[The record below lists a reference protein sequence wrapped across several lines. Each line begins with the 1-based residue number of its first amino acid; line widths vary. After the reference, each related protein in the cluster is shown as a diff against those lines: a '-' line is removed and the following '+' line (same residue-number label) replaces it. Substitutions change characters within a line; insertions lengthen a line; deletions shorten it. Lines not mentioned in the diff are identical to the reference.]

1 MKKILI
7 FLIAF
12 FALLNISPKQVHANT
27 TTFYEGEYAGK
38 IYINKYDRQTRKTYF
53 QRARFFR
60 ETTTN
65 IEAYCIEPFK
75 SFRGGSYY
83 LNEYKYNNNI
93 GQRIKLL
100 AYFGYG
106 YQNHTD
112 SKWYAI
118 TQLMIWQTI
127 VNNDDI
133 YFTDGLNGKRI
144 NIYTD
149 EINEINNLI
158 NDYHIN
164 PQFNLKN
171 TVIKNKN
178 FELMDTNNKLNN
190 YEIITNKNIKI
201 ESNKIIGNL
210 NQEEEI
216 ELTLKRIN
224 KRVYRTPLF
233 FLNENS
239 QDMFTPG
246 DLENEHKVKI
256 KVIEPE
262 ITIKKI
268 DDKNESPL
276 KGAKFQIINYENNE
290 VLKEVE
296 TDEAG
301 IINIKEIPLGKYK
314 IKEIESPKGYMLNQE
329 EKIVELTEEK
339 SKELLVVK
347 NKIIEKEIIINKS
360 INDGEISEKEPGINF
375 ELYKENKL
383 LGTYKTDEFGSI
395 NLKLEYGEYRL
406 HQLNTTNGYKKA
418 DDVNISVLDN
428 KKLNINIKDE
438 IIKKSIIIKKLFG
451 NKNNFKPEKN
461 IKFNV
466 LKDNIIIKTIE
477 TDEFGIAEVELPYG
491 KYTFQQLTST
501 KGYEMVEDFSI
512 NIEDEEKKEI
522 ILKDYK
528 IEVPNTF
535 KNKKELDLI
544 NLIIL
549 LIYAKIFNIYNFNY
563 NNLFNHFI

>member
-75 SFRGGSYY
+75 SFTGGSYY

-106 YQNHTD
+106 YQNHTEE
-112 SKWYAI
+112 KWYAI
-118 TQLMIWQTI
+118 TQFMIWQTI

-164 PQFNLKN
+164 PQFNMKN

-178 FELMDTNNKLNN
+178 FELIDNNNKLNN

-224 KRVYRTPLF
+224 KRVYRTPFF

-246 DLENEHKVKI
+246 DLENEQKVKI

-276 KGAKFQIINYENNE
+276 KGAKFQIINYENDE

-301 IINIKEIPLGKYK
+301 IINIKDMPLGKYK
-314 IKEIESPKGYMLNQE
+314 IKETESTKGYMLNNE

-339 SKELLVVK
+339 SKELLVIK

-375 ELYKENKL
+375 ELYKENKVI
-383 LGTYKTDEFGSI
+383 GTYKTDEFGSI
-395 NLKLEYGEYRL
+395 NLKLEYGEYIL

-438 IIKKSIIIKKLFG
+438 IIKKNIIIKKLFG

-461 IKFNV
+461 IKFNI

-477 TDEFGIAEVELPYG
+477 TNEFGIAEVELPYG

-563 NNLFNHFI
+563 NNILNYFI

>member
-246 DLENEHKVKI
+246 DLENEQKVKI

-276 KGAKFQIINYENNE
+276 KGAKFQIINYENDE

-339 SKELLVVK
+339 SKELLVIK

-375 ELYKENKL
+375 ELYKENKVI
-383 LGTYKTDEFGSI
+383 GTYKTDEFGSI

-438 IIKKSIIIKKLFG
+438 IIKKKIIIKKLFG

-461 IKFNV
+461 IKFNI

-477 TDEFGIAEVELPYG
+477 TNEFGIAEVELPYG

>member
-7 FLIAF
+7 FLIVF

-118 TQLMIWQTI
+118 TQLMIWRTI

-144 NIYTD
+144 NVYTD

-158 NDYHIN
+158 NNYHIN
-164 PQFNLKN
+164 PQFNMKN

-178 FELMDTNNKLNN
+178 FELIDTNNKLNN

-201 ESNKIIGNL
+201 ENNKIIGNL

-461 IKFNV
+461 IKFNI
-466 LKDNIIIKTIE
+466 LKDNIVIKTIE
-477 TDEFGIAEVELPYG
+477 TNEFGIAEVELPYG

-528 IEVPNTF
+528 IEVPDTF

>member
-27 TTFYEGEYAGK
+27 TTFYEGEYAEK

-83 LNEYKYNNNI
+83 LNDYKYNNNI
-93 GQRIKLL
+93 GERIKLL

-246 DLENEHKVKI
+246 DLENEQKVKI

-268 DDKNESPL
+268 DDKNELPL

-461 IKFNV
+461 IKFNI
-466 LKDNIIIKTIE
+466 LKDNIVIKTIE
-477 TDEFGIAEVELPYG
+477 TNEFGIAEVELPYG

-528 IEVPNTF
+528 IEVPDTF

>member
-461 IKFNV
+461 IKFNI
-466 LKDNIIIKTIE
+466 LKDNIVIKTIE
-477 TDEFGIAEVELPYG
+477 TNEFGIAEVELPYG

-528 IEVPNTF
+528 IEVPDTF

>member
-1 MKKILI
+1 
-7 FLIAF
+7 
-12 FALLNISPKQVHANT
+12 
-27 TTFYEGEYAGK
+27 
-38 IYINKYDRQTRKTYF
+38 
-53 QRARFFR
+53 
-60 ETTTN
+60 
-65 IEAYCIEPFK
+65 
-75 SFRGGSYY
+75 
-83 LNEYKYNNNI
+83 
-93 GQRIKLL
+93 
-100 AYFGYG
+100 
-106 YQNHTD
+106 
-112 SKWYAI
+112 
-118 TQLMIWQTI
+118 
-127 VNNDDI
+127 
-133 YFTDGLNGKRI
+133 
-144 NIYTD
+144 
-149 EINEINNLI
+149 
-158 NDYHIN
+158 
-164 PQFNLKN
+164 
-171 TVIKNKN
+171 
-178 FELMDTNNKLNN
+178 
-190 YEIITNKNIKI
+190 
-201 ESNKIIGNL
+201 
-210 NQEEEI
+210 
-216 ELTLKRIN
+216 
-224 KRVYRTPLF
+224 
-233 FLNENS
+233 
-239 QDMFTPG
+239 MFTPG

-461 IKFNV
+461 IKFNI
-466 LKDNIIIKTIE
+466 LKDNIVIKTIE
-477 TDEFGIAEVELPYG
+477 TNEFGIAEVELPYG

>member
-246 DLENEHKVKI
+246 DLENEQKVKI

-276 KGAKFQIINYENNE
+276 KGAKFQIINYENDE

-339 SKELLVVK
+339 SKELLVIK

-375 ELYKENKL
+375 ELYKENKVI
-383 LGTYKTDEFGSI
+383 GTYKTDEFGSI

-438 IIKKSIIIKKLFG
+438 IIKKNIIIKKLFG

-461 IKFNV
+461 IKFNI

-477 TDEFGIAEVELPYG
+477 TNEFGIAEVELPYG

-512 NIEDEEKKEI
+512 NIEDEEKREI

>member
-27 TTFYEGEYAGK
+27 ATFYEGEYAGK

-75 SFRGGSYY
+75 SFTGGLYY

-118 TQLMIWQTI
+118 TQFMIWQTI

-133 YFTDGLNGKRI
+133 YFTGGLNGKRI

-164 PQFNLKN
+164 PQFNMKN

-201 ESNKIIGNL
+201 ENNKIIGNL

-246 DLENEHKVKI
+246 DLENEQKVKI

-268 DDKNESPL
+268 DDKNELPL

-339 SKELLVVK
+339 SKELLVIK

-375 ELYKENKL
+375 ELYKENKVI
-383 LGTYKTDEFGSI
+383 GTYKTDEFGSI

-461 IKFNV
+461 IKFNI

-477 TDEFGIAEVELPYG
+477 TNEFGIAEVELPYG

-528 IEVPNTF
+528 IEVPDTF

-549 LIYAKIFNIYNFNY
+549 LIYAKIFNIYNFNC

>member
-75 SFRGGSYY
+75 SFRGGAYY

-246 DLENEHKVKI
+246 DLENEQKVKI

-268 DDKNESPL
+268 DDKNELPL

-301 IINIKEIPLGKYK
+301 IINIKDMPLGKYK
-314 IKEIESPKGYMLNQE
+314 IKETESPKGYMLNNE

-339 SKELLVVK
+339 SKELLVIK

-375 ELYKENKL
+375 ELYKENKVI
-383 LGTYKTDEFGSI
+383 GTYKTDEFGSI

-438 IIKKSIIIKKLFG
+438 IIKKNIIIKKLFG

-461 IKFNV
+461 IKFNI

-477 TDEFGIAEVELPYG
+477 TNEFGIAEVELPYG

-528 IEVPNTF
+528 IEVPDTF

>member
-27 TTFYEGEYAGK
+27 TTFYEGEYAEK

-83 LNEYKYNNNI
+83 LNDYKYNNNI
-93 GQRIKLL
+93 GERIKLL
-100 AYFGYG
+100 SYFGYG

-246 DLENEHKVKI
+246 DLENEQKVKI

-268 DDKNESPL
+268 DDKNELPL

-301 IINIKEIPLGKYK
+301 IINIKDMPLGKYK
-314 IKEIESPKGYMLNQE
+314 IKETESPKGYMLNNE

-339 SKELLVVK
+339 SKELLVIK

-375 ELYKENKL
+375 ELYKENKVI
-383 LGTYKTDEFGSI
+383 GTYKTDEFGSI

-461 IKFNV
+461 IKFNI

-477 TDEFGIAEVELPYG
+477 TNEFGIAEVELPYG

-512 NIEDEEKKEI
+512 NIEDEAKKEI

-528 IEVPNTF
+528 IEVPDTF

>member
-27 TTFYEGEYAGK
+27 TTFYEGEYAEK

-106 YQNHTD
+106 YQNHTEE
-112 SKWYAI
+112 KWYAI

-133 YFTDGLNGKRI
+133 YFTDGLNGKKI
-144 NIYTD
+144 NVYTD

-158 NDYHIN
+158 NNYHIN
-164 PQFNLKN
+164 PQFNMKN

-178 FELMDTNNKLNN
+178 FELIDTNNKLNN

-201 ESNKIIGNL
+201 ENNKIIGNL

-216 ELTLKRIN
+216 ELTLKRMN
-224 KRVYRTPLF
+224 KRVYRTPFF

-246 DLENEHKVKI
+246 DLENEQKVKI

-276 KGAKFQIINYENNE
+276 KGAKFQIINYENDE

-428 KKLNINIKDE
+428 KKLNINIKNE
-438 IIKKSIIIKKLFG
+438 IIKKNIIIKKLFG

-461 IKFNV
+461 IKFNI

-477 TDEFGIAEVELPYG
+477 TNEFGIAEVELPYG

>member
-246 DLENEHKVKI
+246 DLENEQKVKI

-276 KGAKFQIINYENNE
+276 KGAKFQIINYENDE

-339 SKELLVVK
+339 SKELLVIK

-375 ELYKENKL
+375 ELYKENKVI
-383 LGTYKTDEFGSI
+383 GTYKTDEFGSI

-438 IIKKSIIIKKLFG
+438 IIKKNIIIKKLFG

-461 IKFNV
+461 IKFNI

-477 TDEFGIAEVELPYG
+477 TNEFGIAEVELPYG

-549 LIYAKIFNIYNFNY
+549 LIYVKIFNIYNFNY

>member
-27 TTFYEGEYAGK
+27 TTFYEGEYAEK

-83 LNEYKYNNNI
+83 LNDYKYNNNI
-93 GQRIKLL
+93 GERIKLL

-246 DLENEHKVKI
+246 DLENEQKVKI

-268 DDKNESPL
+268 DDKNELPL
-276 KGAKFQIINYENNE
+276 KCAKFQIINYENNE

-301 IINIKEIPLGKYK
+301 IINIKDMPLGKYK
-314 IKEIESPKGYMLNQE
+314 IKETESPKGYMLNNE

-339 SKELLVVK
+339 SKELLVIK

-375 ELYKENKL
+375 ELYKENKVI
-383 LGTYKTDEFGSI
+383 GTYKTDEFGSI

-461 IKFNV
+461 IKFNI

-477 TDEFGIAEVELPYG
+477 TNEFGIAEVELPYG

-512 NIEDEEKKEI
+512 NIEDEAKKEI

-528 IEVPNTF
+528 IEVPDTF

>member
-27 TTFYEGEYAGK
+27 ATFYEGEYAGK

-75 SFRGGSYY
+75 SFTGGLYY

-164 PQFNLKN
+164 PQFNMKN

-178 FELMDTNNKLNN
+178 FELIDNNNKLNN

-246 DLENEHKVKI
+246 DLENEQKVKI

-268 DDKNESPL
+268 DDKNELPL

-301 IINIKEIPLGKYK
+301 IINIKDIPLGKYK
-314 IKEIESPKGYMLNQE
+314 IKEIESPKGYMLNNE
-329 EKIVELTEEK
+329 EKILELTEEK
-339 SKELLVVK
+339 SKELLVIK

-360 INDGEISEKEPGINF
+360 INDGEMSEKEPGINF
-375 ELYKENKL
+375 ELYKENKVI
-383 LGTYKTDEFGSI
+383 GTYKTDEFGSI

-438 IIKKSIIIKKLFG
+438 IIKKNIIIKKLFG

-461 IKFNV
+461 IKFNI

-477 TDEFGIAEVELPYG
+477 TNEFGIAEVELPYG

-528 IEVPNTF
+528 IEVPDTF

>member
-246 DLENEHKVKI
+246 DLENEQKVKI

-268 DDKNESPL
+268 DDKNELPL

-301 IINIKEIPLGKYK
+301 IINIKDMPLGKYK
-314 IKEIESPKGYMLNQE
+314 IKETESPKGYMLNNE

-339 SKELLVVK
+339 SKELLVIK

-375 ELYKENKL
+375 ELYKENKVI
-383 LGTYKTDEFGSI
+383 GTYKTDEFGSI

-438 IIKKSIIIKKLFG
+438 IIKKGIIIKKLFG

-461 IKFNV
+461 IKFNI
-466 LKDNIIIKTIE
+466 LKDDIIIKTIE
-477 TDEFGIAEVELPYG
+477 TNEFGIAEVELPYG

-522 ILKDYK
+522 IIKDYK
-528 IEVPNTF
+528 IEVPDTF

-563 NNLFNHFI
+563 NNTLNYFI

>member
-246 DLENEHKVKI
+246 DLENEQKVKI

-276 KGAKFQIINYENNE
+276 KGAKFQIINYENDE

-339 SKELLVVK
+339 SKELLVIK

-375 ELYKENKL
+375 ELYKENKVI
-383 LGTYKTDEFGSI
+383 GTYKTDEFGSI

-438 IIKKSIIIKKLFG
+438 IIKKNIIIKKLFG

-461 IKFNV
+461 IKFNI

-477 TDEFGIAEVELPYG
+477 TNEFGIAEVELPYG

>member
-27 TTFYEGEYAGK
+27 TTFYEGEYAEK

-83 LNEYKYNNNI
+83 LNDYKYNNNI
-93 GQRIKLL
+93 GERIKLL

-158 NDYHIN
+158 NNYHIN
-164 PQFNLKN
+164 PQFNMKN

-178 FELMDTNNKLNN
+178 FELIDTNNKLNN

-201 ESNKIIGNL
+201 ENNKIIGNL

-216 ELTLKRIN
+216 ELTLKRMN
-224 KRVYRTPLF
+224 KRVYRTPFF

-246 DLENEHKVKI
+246 DLENEQKVKI

-276 KGAKFQIINYENNE
+276 KGAKFQIINYENDE

-329 EKIVELTEEK
+329 EKIVEITEEK

-461 IKFNV
+461 IKFNI

-477 TDEFGIAEVELPYG
+477 TNEFGIAEVELPYG

-528 IEVPNTF
+528 IEVPDTF

-563 NNLFNHFI
+563 NNILNYFI

>member
-246 DLENEHKVKI
+246 DLENEQKVKI

-268 DDKNESPL
+268 DDKNELPL

-301 IINIKEIPLGKYK
+301 IINIKDMPLGKYK
-314 IKEIESPKGYMLNQE
+314 IKETESPKGYMLNNE

-339 SKELLVVK
+339 SKELLVIK

-375 ELYKENKL
+375 ELYKENKVIE
-383 LGTYKTDEFGSI
+383 TYKTDEFGSI

-438 IIKKSIIIKKLFG
+438 IIKKNIIIKKLFG

-461 IKFNV
+461 IKFNI

-477 TDEFGIAEVELPYG
+477 TNEFGIAEVELPYG

>member
-144 NIYTD
+144 NVYTD

-158 NDYHIN
+158 NNYHIN
-164 PQFNLKN
+164 PQFNMKN

-178 FELMDTNNKLNN
+178 FELIDTNNKLNN

-201 ESNKIIGNL
+201 ENNKIIGNL

-461 IKFNV
+461 IKFNI
-466 LKDNIIIKTIE
+466 LKDNIVIKTIE
-477 TDEFGIAEVELPYG
+477 TNEFGIAEVELPYG

-528 IEVPNTF
+528 IEVPDTF

>member
-27 TTFYEGEYAGK
+27 TTFYEGEYAEK

-83 LNEYKYNNNI
+83 LNDYKYNNNI
-93 GQRIKLL
+93 GERIKLL

-246 DLENEHKVKI
+246 DLENEQKVKI

-268 DDKNESPL
+268 DDKNELPL

-301 IINIKEIPLGKYK
+301 IINIKDMPLGKYK
-314 IKEIESPKGYMLNQE
+314 IKETESPKGYMLNNE

-339 SKELLVVK
+339 SKELLVIK

-375 ELYKENKL
+375 ELYKENKVI
-383 LGTYKTDEFGSI
+383 GTYKTDEFGSI

-461 IKFNV
+461 IKFNI

-477 TDEFGIAEVELPYG
+477 TNEFGIAEVELPYG

-512 NIEDEEKKEI
+512 NIEDEAKKEI

-528 IEVPNTF
+528 IEVPDTF

>member
-106 YQNHTD
+106 YQNHTEE
-112 SKWYAI
+112 KWYAI

-133 YFTDGLNGKRI
+133 YFTDGLNGKKI
-144 NIYTD
+144 NVYTD

-158 NDYHIN
+158 NNYHIN
-164 PQFNLKN
+164 PQFNMKN

-178 FELMDTNNKLNN
+178 FELIDTNNKLNN

-201 ESNKIIGNL
+201 ENNKIIGNL

-216 ELTLKRIN
+216 ELTLKRMN
-224 KRVYRTPLF
+224 KRVYRTPFF

-246 DLENEHKVKI
+246 DLENEQKVKI

-276 KGAKFQIINYENNE
+276 KGAKFQIINYENDE

-339 SKELLVVK
+339 SKELLVIK

-375 ELYKENKL
+375 ELYKENKVI
-383 LGTYKTDEFGSI
+383 GTYKTDEFGSI

-438 IIKKSIIIKKLFG
+438 IIKKNIIIKKLFG

-461 IKFNV
+461 IKFNI

-477 TDEFGIAEVELPYG
+477 TNEFGIAEVELPYG